1 MNLTKFRSIFL
12 VFIVIAFSLYTY
24 RSIFTGKLIGEPF
37 DTRLMISLHEHMW
50 RWLNG
55 LVSFRDTEFF
65 YPYKTALGFSDVFLV
80 QGLGYSIF
88 RFFGQ
93 DSISSWVNVTIILV
107 IIGNLGWILVAKR
120 YIKNYIVQILFV
132 LTMISSLSFV
142 HYFALNP
149 NVVGYSFISWLMI
162 FIKNISEE
170 KRVRIFHIKVNLFIV
185 VLLIYALSAWYAAFF
200 LVLTLIFRFFLVG
213 FIRKFP
219 ARLKLDKSAIKIYLL
234 FSPIIAFFVWI
245 FYYVYIVVASQPAR
259 PVEELITK
267 SPRIQQILSGAN
279 PNGGGMDGAIFKNLY
294 ELLRLENPIVYGE
307 KLADWGGGLGIFLP
321 LLFVIVLLANLFV
334 TKTIKDYSWIS
345 AVALTYL
352 YFMIFGNNLSLH
364 AYLFNII
371 PGLNSIRSPSRYI
384 IFVGYAA
391 IFMLFYFF
399 DKIIFRSKKSLV
411 KTLVILSSIVLL
423 LDQQRNSFT
432 GWNRDEF
439 VNTELMALKTD
450 VQNNCDYFYY
460 DRPGGWWYDQ
470 IEAITFAVQI
480 GVPTVNGYSGAF
492 PPNYPNMS
500 WSQDAPSL
508 EIFDWMKQIEKGK
521 KGCLILG
528 DSNLRYISDS
538 APSVD
543 FYGFTEEENAGTNNW
558 RWAVSNQTY
567 ILIVGEPLASKE
579 LEFEIK
585 GAPCFDNLKLE
596 VSLLG
601 KKVSILNGLDKEKQR
616 IRLKLELG
624 DRGAEVLKFS
634 TEVEACQISGD
645 PRNLFFEIKNL
656 KLT

>member
-1 MNLTKFRSIFL
+1 LNTTKARLIFL
-12 VFIVIAFSLYTY
+12 VFIVIAFSLFTY
-24 RSIFTGKLIGEPF
+24 RSIFLGKLLGEPF
-37 DTRLMISLHEHMW
+37 DARLMISLHEHMW

-80 QGLGYSIF
+80 QGLLYSIF
-88 RFFGQ
+88 RFFDL
-93 DSISSWVNVTIILV
+93 DSLSAWLNVTIILA
-107 IIGNLGWILVAKR
+107 IIGNLGWILVAKK
-120 YIKNYIVQILFV
+120 YLKNYIIQILFI
-132 LTMISSLSFV
+132 LTIISSLSFV
-142 HYFALNP
+142 HYFTLNP
-149 NVVGYSFISWLMI
+149 NVVGYAFISWLMI
-162 FIKNISEE
+162 FLINISEE
-170 KRVRIFHIKVNLFIV
+170 KRVRIFHVKANLFV
-185 VLLIYALSAWYAAFF
+185 VVMLIYALSAWYAAFF
-200 LVLTLIFRFFLVG
+200 LVLTLIFRFLVVG
-213 FIRKFP
+213 FKSKFP
-219 ARLKLDKSAIKIYLL
+219 YRFTLDKSVVKIYLF
-234 FSPIIAFFVWI
+234 FSPIVAFFVWI
-245 FYYVYIVVASQPAR
+245 FYYVYIVVASQPER
-259 PVEELITK
+259 PIEELITK

-294 ELLRLENPIVYGE
+294 EMLHLENPIVYGA

-321 LLFVIVLLANLFV
+321 LLFVIVLFVSSFV
-334 TKTIKDYSWIS
+334 TKTVKDYSWII
-345 AVALTYL
+345 AIALTYL

-364 AYLFNII
+364 AYLFNVI

-399 DKIIFRSKKSLV
+399 DRVILRSKKTLV
-411 KTLVILSSIVLL
+411 KILVILSSIVLL
-423 LDQQRNSFT
+423 LDQQRNSFN
-432 GWNRDEF
+432 GWSRDDF
-439 VNTELMALKTD
+439 VNTELMALKSE

-470 IEAITFAVQI
+470 IEALTFAVQI

-492 PPNYPNMS
+492 PPNYPNIS
-500 WSQDAPSL
+500 WNEDAPSL
-508 EIFDWMKQIEKGK
+508 EIFDWMKQIEEGI

-528 DSNLRYISDS
+528 DSNIRYISDS

-543 FYGFTEEENAGTNNW
+543 FYGFTEEESSGASYW

-567 ILIVGEPLASKE
+567 VLIVGEPRARKE

-585 GAPCFDNLKLE
+585 TAPCFDNLNLD

-601 KKVSILNGLDKEKQR
+601 EKITILRGLEKDGQKL
-616 IRLKLELG
+616 RLTLNLG

-634 TEVEACQISGD
+634 TEVEGCQISGD

-656 KLT
+656 KLI